1 MSQTKKLQVVTGGTS
16 GMGLA
21 TAKAL
26 SVFGPV
32 LIGGRNQKRLDAAL
46 AELKEAGVEA
56 YGMPCDIAD
65 KESLNKFVEYAL
77 TLGKIDHVVNAAAV
91 DVGGPDLI
99 FNINILGT
107 INVTAIYGS
116 FSISKLYINYWIF
129 LSTFS

>member
-46 AELKEAGVEA
+46 AEWAAQFDSG
-56 YGMPCDIAD
+56 
-65 KESLNKFVEYAL
+65 L
-77 TLGKIDHVVNAAAV
+77 TLK
-91 DVGGPDLI
+91 
-99 FNINILGT
+99 
-107 INVTAIYGS
+107 
-116 FSISKLYINYWIF
+116 
-129 LSTFS
+129 